1 MNVTVKRELKRHL
14 YSYPHDKAEV
24 ANELADLYSKGLS
37 ANYSGQ
43 PGAGGNSGIDTALS
57 QFMSSPRYLWCVAIE
72 SALRDFES
80 DCKLISMKFFGQ
92 KASEVEI
99 TLKTRYSRALVYVR
113 LNEFYDQLHKYAI
126 KYGLMDVN

>member
-43 PGAGGNSGIDTALS
+43 PGAG
-57 QFMSSPRYLWCVAIE
+57 
-72 SALRDFES
+72 
-80 DCKLISMKFFGQ
+80 
-92 KASEVEI
+92 
-99 TLKTRYSRALVYVR
+99 
-113 LNEFYDQLHKYAI
+113 
-126 KYGLMDVN
+126 